1 MRFLIFAFVT
11 TLATLAAGCSYD
23 PCSSPET
30 RTAWIG
36 AGGPVGLVAALALS
50 CPHEPAPE
58 QPIAMVPTAGLTE
71 QPDLGAAPDLS
82 QVPDLSPPPP
92 LVCGPFFV
100 VSVDGRGR
108 EFCEADRDGDGIA
121 DRTDTCPAL
130 ASGQS
135 PDPARRG
142 CPAPRVYSVTLPAA
156 AFTTAGAVTI
166 HDGTASSL
174 PSFDWPNLRQSPAS
188 LTSIIFFQ
196 NAAPNVTN
204 SVSFELKGVADFTSP
219 LTTLDACTALAK
231 DNRGQDAVTRAPND
245 IACIA
250 RRLALCPVDIVTDAS
265 RLFGESECA
274 DSTARGSGYV
284 SKALAPVTLTA
295 SVSSADWRS
304 SEPKPVAG
312 IEVQIVLSGT
322 VRLSD
327 WQVVAHITE
336 TLR

>member
-1 MRFLIFAFVT
+1 MRFLIFAFVA
-11 TLATLAAGCSYD
+11 LATLAAGCSYD

-50 CPHEPAPE
+50 CPHPE
-58 QPIAMVPTAGLTE
+58 SPQQPIAAVASSGLSAQQ
-71 QPDLGAAPDLS
+71 QPDLGAGPDMGAAPPDLA
-82 QVPDLSPPPP
+82 PI
-92 LVCGPFFV
+92 VCGPGTV
-100 VSVDGRGR
+100 LDGQ
-108 EFCEADRDGDGIA
+108 FCSPDTDGDGVP
-121 DRTDTCPAL
+121 DRIDQCKAL
-130 ASGQS
+130 AAGQS

-156 AFTTAGAVTI
+156 AFAATAGAVTI

-174 PSFDWPNLRQSPAS
+174 PSFDWPNLRHSPAT
-188 LTSIIFFQ
+188 LTSIVFFQ

-204 SVSFELKGVADFTSP
+204 AVSFELKGVADFTAP
-219 LTTLDACTALAK
+219 LTTLDSCASLAK

-274 DSTARGSGYV
+274 DITARGSGYV

-336 TLR
+336 TQR